1 MTSDSI
7 DGTRIDGGPDD
18 VDAAES
24 EPEAGPPR
32 VELVPGGA
40 KAAIEAIL
48 MVADAPIS
56 EHQFAEAL
64 LVPVATV
71 ERALDALAR
80 DYDGYGDLAPEAAAE
95 NGTEAASGNA
105 TEAAPEIATDAA
117 AENAPDAA
125 PENATGI
132 TGDPRRYAGY
142 TGKSASGVVPPR
154 EPRGMELRRVAG
166 GWRLYARPE
175 FSAWVSR
182 FVLEGQTS
190 RLSQAALETLAVI
203 AYRQP
208 VSRSRVASIRG
219 VNVDGVI
226 RTLRTRGLVAEAEEP
241 GESGAA
247 LFETTPLFLERIGLE
262 DLEDLPKISPYL
274 PGVEDVGDYEQRT

>member
-1 MTSDSI
+1 MTAQS
-7 DGTRIDGGPDD
+7 PE
-18 VDAAES
+18 DAAPAAAPES
-24 EPEAGPPR
+24 ADLAPAPAEPAPADSAPEEPAR
-32 VELVPGGA
+32 VELVPGGP

-48 MVADAPIS
+48 MVADAPIA

-64 LVPVATV
+64 LVSVATV
-71 ERALDALAR
+71 ERALDELAR
-80 DYDGYGDLAPEAAAE
+80 DYDGYGDLGGE
-95 NGTEAASGNA
+95 
-105 TEAAPEIATDAA
+105 
-117 AENAPDAA
+117 
-125 PENATGI
+125 ATGI
-132 TGDPRRYAGY
+132 TGDPSGAAGY
-142 TGKSASGVVPPR
+142 TGKSASGVVPAR

-166 GWRLYARPE
+166 GWRLYSRPE

-241 GESGAA
+241 GESGAV
-247 LFETTPLFLERIGLE
+247 LFETTPLFLEKIGLQG
-262 DLEDLPKISPYL
+262 LEDLPKISPYL
-274 PGVEDVGDYEQRT
+274 PGVEDVGEYEQRT